1 MQAGA
6 AHDSLGAEML
16 ELARRIEGMNP
27 LDVPCVQAH
36 LRALKRAIE
45 QVDRRDV
52 ELASSGADDSA
63 SRLRSLVARVSDDIA
78 GGHVVAVSGLE
89 RQVNSYLRR
98 RSGAGVGPPTGGR
111 SLNLR

>member
-36 LRALKRAIE
+36 LRALQRAIE
-45 QVDRRDV
+45 QADPRDI
-52 ELASSGADDSA
+52 ELEFSDTDDSA
-63 SRLRSLVARVSDDIA
+63 SRLRSLVARISDDMA
-78 GGHVVAVSGLE
+78 GGHVVAVTGLE
-89 RQVNSYLRR
+89 RQVSCYLRR
-98 RSGAGVGPPTGGR
+98 RSGSGRASDPGPTIAR
-111 SLNLR
+111 

>member
-27 LDVPCVQAH
+27 QDVPCVQAH
-36 LRALKRAIE
+36 LRGTAARDRAGGP
-45 QVDRRDV
+45 RDV
-52 ELASSGADDSA
+52 ELEFSDTDDSA
-63 SRLRSLVARVSDDIA
+63 SRLRSLVARISDDMA

-89 RQVNSYLRR
+89 RQVSCYLRR
-98 RSGAGVGPPTGGR
+98 RSGSGRASDRGPTVAR
-111 SLNLR
+111 